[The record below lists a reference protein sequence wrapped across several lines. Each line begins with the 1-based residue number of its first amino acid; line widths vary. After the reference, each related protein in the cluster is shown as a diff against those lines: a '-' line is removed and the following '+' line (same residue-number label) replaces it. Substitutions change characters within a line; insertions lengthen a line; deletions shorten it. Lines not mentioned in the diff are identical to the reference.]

1 MDEENVVHLHNEL
14 LPSLLKNYIM
24 KFVGKWVELENS
36 HSEWGISYPEIQN
49 WYVFTYML
57 ILADKSMIAK
67 L

>member
-1 MDEENVVHLHNEL
+1 
-14 LPSLLKNYIM
+14 M